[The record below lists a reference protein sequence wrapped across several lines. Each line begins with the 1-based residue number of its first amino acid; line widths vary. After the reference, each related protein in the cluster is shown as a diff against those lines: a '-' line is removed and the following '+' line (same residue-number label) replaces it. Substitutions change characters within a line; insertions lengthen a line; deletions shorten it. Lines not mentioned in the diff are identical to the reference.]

1 MRELT
6 SSSGPSAA
14 ADQRERALIGEVAA
28 LLAADRSPRETF
40 AALCEIMTRLLDMN
54 MCFVA
59 LRHGATLRI
68 EYLIDHGVME
78 AEPDITML
86 RESRSWETLN
96 SGRSQLFR
104 TEADWLQY
112 PRFPLSKDRAKN
124 DDAVS
129 AIFVP
134 LQAAGDRL
142 GVLSVQSD
150 NAHAYD
156 ETDVALLE
164 AIARY
169 LAIALRNQRLFARL
183 QRVAEVDP
191 LTGLANH
198 STVLRAID
206 ERLAS
211 LHETLGIVLLDITN
225 FGRLNDV
232 YGTRAGDRVLDM
244 LAERLASLADER
256 TLVGRFGGDDFVL
269 VATREHRDGVA
280 RLVDEAMARTAD
292 LSFRGDD
299 VVIPVSVNIGWVS
312 APDEGATRAE
322 LLALADLRLRLSV
335 EQGGAPVGEA
345 LAPLLRFGSFGAVE
359 PLVECALVRDPY
371 TRMHLLHANH
381 LAQRWAPS
389 LALDDAAHETF
400 IRAALLH
407 DVGKL
412 LVPDAILLKPA
423 RLDAGEYA
431 TMQRHAEYG
440 RAILSDYEGFG
451 EVAAIIGQH
460 HERWDG
466 RGYPNRLTGAD
477 VHPLAR
483 AISVLDAYSAM
494 TLDRPYHRA
503 MGHADAL
510 AELQRCAGTQFE
522 PAMVASFTAMLGE
535 AR

>member
-1 MRELT
+1 MN
-6 SSSGPSAA
+6 SDPGPPGAPG
-14 ADQRERALIGEVAA
+14 QRERALLGEVAV

-40 AALCEIMTRLLDMN
+40 AELCKIMARLVDMN

-59 LRHGATLRI
+59 LRSGASMRI
-68 EYLIDHGVME
+68 EYVIDHGVME
-78 AEPDITML
+78 ADPGIVLD
-86 RESRSWETLN
+86 RASRSWETLN

-104 TEADWLQY
+104 TPEDWLQY
-112 PRFPLSKDRAKN
+112 PRFPLSDDRAMN

-134 LQAAGDRL
+134 LQAGGDRL
-142 GVLSVQSD
+142 GVMSVQTD
-150 NAHAYD
+150 AAHAYD

-164 AIARY
+164 TIGRY

-206 ERLAS
+206 ERLGR
-211 LHETLGIVLLDITN
+211 LTGTLGIVLLDITN

-232 YGTRAGDRVLDM
+232 YGTRAGDRVLDL
-244 LAERLASLADER
+244 LAERLASLADAR
-256 TLVGRFGGDDFVL
+256 TMVGRFGGDDFVL
-269 VATREHRDGVA
+269 VAMREDRDGIA
-280 RLVDEAMARTAD
+280 QLVREATARTAD

-299 VVIPVSVNIGWVS
+299 MIIPVSVNVGWVS
-312 APDEGATRAE
+312 APDEGVTRSE
-322 LLALADLRLRLSV
+322 LLALAELRLRLSV

-345 LAPLLRFGSFGAVE
+345 LAPLLRFGSFEAVE

-389 LALDDAAHETF
+389 LALDGDAHEMF
-400 IRAALLH
+400 LRAALLH
-407 DVGKL
+407 DIGKL

-440 RAILSDYEGFG
+440 RAILSDYDGFD
-451 EVAAIIGQH
+451 EVAHIIGQH

-466 RGYPNRLTGAD
+466 RGYPNRIGAGAI
-477 VHPLAR
+477 HPLAR

-494 TLDRPYHRA
+494 TLHRPYHRA
-503 MGHADAL
+503 MSHADAL
-510 AELQRCAGTQFE
+510 AELQRCAGTQFDAE
-522 PAMVASFTAMLGE
+522 MVASFTATMLTEG
-535 AR
+535 R